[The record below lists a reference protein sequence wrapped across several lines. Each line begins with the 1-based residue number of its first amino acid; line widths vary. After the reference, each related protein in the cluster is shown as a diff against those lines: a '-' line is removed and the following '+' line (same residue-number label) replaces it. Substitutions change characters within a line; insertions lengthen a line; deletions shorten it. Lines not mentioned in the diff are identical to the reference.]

1 MEDILLM
8 QFLKKKGIISDSDIH
23 EFHELASISTDK
35 EIYSAKTEKPIIQE
49 EDSIDEEKAKSIVA
63 KMYHCSDGK
72 KYIGERFDIS
82 TAKEI
87 CEKYKRLSKYTM
99 TYTDVYIAIN
109 CQYHSY
115 YELFKLWFSNNI
127 ESKIIESAIIY
138 WFRDDDF
145 IGNKVHTYFMDK

>member
-23 EFHELASISTDK
+23 EFHELASVGVEEK
-35 EIYSAKTEKPIIQE
+35 VYSAKTEKPISQE
-49 EDSIDEEKAKSIVA
+49 EDKINEEDAKSIVA

-87 CEKYKRLSKYTM
+87 CEKYKKLSKYTM

-115 YELFKLWFSNNI
+115 YELFKLWFPNNV
-127 ESKIIESAIIY
+127 EHKIIESAIVY
-138 WFRDDDF
+138 WFKDDDF
-145 IGNKVHTYFMDK
+145 IGNKVHSHFMDK

>member
-49 EDSIDEEKAKSIVA
+49 EDSINEEKAKSIVA

-72 KYIGERFDIS
+72 KYIEERFDIS
-82 TAKEI
+82 TAKAV
-87 CEKYKRLSKYTM
+87 CEKYKKLSKYTM

-127 ESKIIESAIIY
+127 ENKIIESAIIY

-145 IGNKVHTYFMDK
+145 IGNKVHTYFMNK